1 MPFAE
6 IVARLGTICGDLPET
21 VEEDAWVGV
30 RWRIRTKTFAHV
42 VPIEAGKPDAYAAAA
57 GTSGPAT
64 VLTFRSA
71 GDELEVLAAMG
82 PPFFKPVWFRDIVGM
97 VLGHGVDWDE
107 VAELVTESYCL
118 LAPKQL
124 AATVRR

>member
-1 MPFAE
+1 MTFAE
-6 IVARLGTICGDLPET
+6 IVGRVGAICGALPET

-42 VPIEAGKPDAYAAAA
+42 VPIEDGRPDAYAVAA
-57 GTSGPAT
+57 GTPGPVT

-71 GDELEVLAAMG
+71 GEELEVLAATG

-97 VLGHGVDWDE
+97 ALDDDTDWRE
-107 VAELVTESYCL
+107 VEELVTESYCL
-118 LAPKQL
+118 LAPKRL
-124 AATVRR
+124 VALVRR